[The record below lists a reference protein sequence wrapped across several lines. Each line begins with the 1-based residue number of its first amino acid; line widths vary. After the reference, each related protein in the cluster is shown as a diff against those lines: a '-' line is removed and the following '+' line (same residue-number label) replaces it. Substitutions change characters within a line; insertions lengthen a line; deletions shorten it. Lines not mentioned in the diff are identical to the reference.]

1 MAYSDMPM
9 GDLREVEVPESNLCA
24 ESDADAIYQ
33 VGLAY
38 SAGVGVEIDLV
49 AAHKWF
55 NLAAMAGSE
64 DAKLA
69 RREMAEMLSTG
80 EIAEALKS
88 AREWM
93 ALAN

>member
-9 GDLREVEVPESNLCA
+9 GDLREVEVPESSLSR
-24 ESDADAIYQ
+24 ESEADTIYQ

-55 NLAAMAGSE
+55 NIAAMAGSE
-64 DAKLA
+64 DARLA

>member
-9 GDLREVEVPESNLCA
+9 GDLCEVEVPESSLSRESEA
-24 ESDADAIYQ
+24 ETIYR

-55 NLAAMAGSE
+55 NIAAMAGSE

-69 RREMAEMLSTG
+69 RREMAEMLSTS

>member
-9 GDLREVEVPESNLCA
+9 GDLHEVEVPESNLCS

-55 NLAAMAGSE
+55 NLAAMAGSDE
-64 DAKLA
+64 AKLA
-69 RREMAEMLSTG
+69 RREMAEMLSTA